1 MAIARVSLFVLGIA
15 MRIAFALIVATFAL
29 VGCQSNQELG
39 SPGSCNQAGS
49 SVSAPVM
56 CPNG

>member
-1 MAIARVSLFVLGIA
+1 LLLGIA

-29 VGCQSNQELG
+29 AGCQSNQELG

-49 SVSAPVM
+49 SVNAPVM